1 MFVKILY
8 TMKYEVHIKHFS
20 CLVKYDGWLKGKALI
35 LVEPA
40 PYFMEHHFY
49 LKEEQTV
56 VIKIDISGRHVLK
69 DK

>member
-8 TMKYEVHIKHFS
+8 MMKYEVHIKHFC
-20 CLVKYDGWLKGKALI
+20 CLVKYHGWLKGKALI

-49 LKEEQTV
+49 
-56 VIKIDISGRHVLK
+56 
-69 DK
+69 